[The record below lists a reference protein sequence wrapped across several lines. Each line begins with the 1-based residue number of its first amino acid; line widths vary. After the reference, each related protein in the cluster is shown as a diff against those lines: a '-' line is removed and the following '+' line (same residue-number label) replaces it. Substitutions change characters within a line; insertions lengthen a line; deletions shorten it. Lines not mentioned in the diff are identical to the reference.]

1 MRMKYLLFVLLLLVT
16 ACAPGGSGQ
25 SQSGQ
30 SSTSNTLTQER
41 VYCSDTGE
49 FVGRQVTCWLG
60 RAYCTYAPESEGT
73 PTFCND
79 APYPNHSFTM
89 VAWESD
95 WNDLDGHCLLI
106 TGTVSLYE
114 GLPEIEV
121 RSRSQVQL
129 CD

>member
-1 MRMKYLLFVLLLLVT
+1 MRTKYFVLVLLLLLPS
-16 ACAPGGSGQ
+16 CAPGDSGQ

-30 SSTSNTLTQER
+30 FSTSNTLIQGGI
-41 VYCSDTGE
+41 YCSDIGE
-49 FVGRQVTCWLG
+49 LVGRQVTCWLG

-79 APYPNHSFTM
+79 APYPNHEFTM

-95 WNDLDGHCLLI
+95 WGELDGECLLI

-114 GLPEIEV
+114 GIPQIEV
-121 RSRSQVQL
+121 RSRSQVQI
-129 CD
+129 CN